1 MPNAATDTRTANAAD
16 TADGARLV
24 PLSTQLFVVLEP
36 ERPRAGGARYSLA
49 GTSDALIGRGPERSG
64 RRESGNGGTQLT
76 LSLPAPRV
84 SAVHARL
91 RNHRGHW
98 TIQDL
103 GSTNGTFLNGVRV
116 TEAVLK
122 DRDLLEMGQVLLV
135 FREALPTPAEVASEV
150 ELGPSAHG
158 SQVRTLLPLEADRL
172 RLLGNIA
179 RTKLPVLLLGES
191 GTGKEVLARAVHAQS
206 GRAGPLVAFNSGGL
220 SPSLLE
226 SQLFGHT
233 RGAFS
238 GATRDEL
245 GLVRTADGGTLF
257 LDEIGDMPP
266 AAQVALLR
274 VLQESEV
281 LPLGAARPSKVDVRV
296 IAATH
301 RPLHQLSASG
311 AFRADLL
318 ARLHGH
324 VHPLPP
330 LRNRREDLGVLLA
343 DLLSAVD
350 PDERIR
356 RLAPDAAR
364 SLLAHNWPLNV
375 RQLGHALT
383 RAAAL
388 AEDGVLRERHLDTE
402 LASLQV
408 LESER
413 QSQPALLSA
422 ADERLRSRLL
432 ELLST
437 EHGNV
442 AEVARAMGKARMQ
455 VQRWMKRFGVD
466 PATYRNLPRG

>member
-1 MPNAATDTRTANAAD
+1 
-16 TADGARLV
+16 
-24 PLSTQLFVVLEP
+24 
-36 ERPRAGGARYSLA
+36 
-49 GTSDALIGRGPERSG
+49 
-64 RRESGNGGTQLT
+64 
-76 LSLPAPRV
+76 
-84 SAVHARL
+84 
-91 RNHRGHW
+91 
-98 TIQDL
+98 
-103 GSTNGTFLNGVRV
+103 
-116 TEAVLK
+116 
-122 DRDLLEMGQVLLV
+122 
-135 FREALPTPAEVASEV
+135 
-150 ELGPSAHG
+150 
-158 SQVRTLLPLEADRL
+158 LPLEADRL

-206 GRAGPLVAFNSGGL
+206 GRSGPLIAFNSGGL

-238 GATRDEL
+238 GALRDEL
-245 GLVRTADGGTLF
+245 GLVRAADGGTLF
-257 LDEIGDMPP
+257 LDEIGDMPA

-311 AFRADLL
+311 AFRPDLL

-343 DLLSAVD
+343 DLLAAVD
-350 PDERIR
+350 PEQRIR

-364 SLLAHNWPLNV
+364 SLLAHTWPLNV

-388 AEDGVLRERHLDTE
+388 VEDGVLRDRHLDTE
-402 LASLQV
+402 LSLTPELQAT
-408 LESER
+408 R
-413 QSQPALLSA
+413 DSQPALLSES
-422 ADERLRSRLL
+422 DERLRSRLL
-432 ELLST
+432 ELLSA

-466 PATYRNLPRG
+466 PANYRDLRRG